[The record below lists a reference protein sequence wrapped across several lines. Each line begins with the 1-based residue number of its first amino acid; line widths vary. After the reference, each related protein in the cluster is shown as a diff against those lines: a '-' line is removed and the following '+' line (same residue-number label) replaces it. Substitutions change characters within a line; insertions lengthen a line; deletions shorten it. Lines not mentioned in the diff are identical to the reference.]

1 MWCLF
6 RCTLV
11 TCVCILGIIDTSR
24 TNFCVSC
31 SCNHSCANC
40 CIELSVLQ
48 AFYTNSFH
56 LCFRE
61 RMYVY
66 YYWECQSWA
75 NVLLRLY
82 IGATVWSAFFTSS
95 FQLFMLLI
103 MHVGSF
109 SSFIWIFTASYED
122 SGAGKYSAL
131 REPLLE
137 TLFVVFTPNILIFT
151 LSWFWQ
157 SLRIA
162 KLMQYPFFFFWPFHL
177 RSCIY

>member
-1 MWCLF
+1 MQTFMRKLLHWPECVMSILHKF
-6 RCTLV
+6 VPLV
-11 TCVCILGIIDTSR
+11 
-24 TNFCVSC
+24 
-31 SCNHSCANC
+31 
-40 CIELSVLQ
+40 
-48 AFYTNSFH
+48 
-56 LCFRE
+56 FRE
-61 RMYVY
+61 RGPV
-66 YYWECQSWA
+66 CRHIH
-75 NVLLRLY
+75 VLLLRMSEF
-82 IGATVWSAFFTSS
+82 GKCSAAFVHRCYGIISVFTSS

-151 LSWFWQ
+151 LSWFWK

-162 KLMQYPFFFFWPFHL
+162 KLVQYPFFFWPFHL